1 MPGSGKLAT
10 TMRSVKS
17 PALVAVLFLLVS
29 PGAGIRAQEEPQDE
43 KIAMRSDADWTEL
56 VVVLR
61 SGKRVTYARSD
72 VLNVEYVTSRTGGG
86 SGSTAVSARLVGG
99 QLLDCSARAGE
110 KTWPCKVRITSFD
123 RSSGA
128 IVGELTWSTLSSVH
142 RIRGKLA
149 GNSLSFTETEAIR
162 AGGAHLN
169 VEYTLTIAGGAV
181 SGSWVDRS
189 DHDARGTFA
198 IKVP

>member
-1 MPGSGKLAT
+1 
-10 TMRSVKS
+10 MRSKKS
-17 PALVAVLFLLVS
+17 SALVAILFLLVS
-29 PGAGIRAQEEPQDE
+29 PGASVLAQEEEQGE
-43 KIAMRSDADWTEL
+43 EIALRTDTDWTEL

-61 SGKRVTYARSD
+61 SGRRVAYSRSD
-72 VLNVEYVTSRTGGG
+72 VLRVEYVTPKAGAG
-86 SGSTAVSARLVGG
+86 SGPAAVSARLTSG
-99 QLLDCSARAGE
+99 QVMNCSAQAGG
-110 KTWPCKVRITSFD
+110 KNYPCTVRITSFN

-128 IVGELTWSTLSSVH
+128 IVGELTWTTLSSVH

-169 VEYTLTIAGGAV
+169 VDYTLTISGNAV

-189 DHDARGTFA
+189 DHDAKGTYS